1 MIISASQRVKLIL
14 CLNINDSRVVEN
26 VYVPSEITS
35 VNENTLVDF
44 STLILDDHVSSEV
57 LVMLW
62 MR

>member
-1 MIISASQRVKLIL
+1 MPNDDV
-14 CLNINDSRVVEN
+14 NDSRAIEN

-35 VNENTLVDF
+35 VIENTLVDF
-44 STLILDDHVSSEV
+44 STLINDDHVSSEV